1 MIDYKTN
8 IRKFF
13 ALTTYEN
20 EEQNKETSHTFL
32 TTLVKD

>member
-20 EEQNKETSHTFL
+20 EEQNKKTNDMLF